1 MKTNML
7 MLDPELAGKLSDYA
21 EGDSVQCLVTATVGK
36 SDANGMALEVTDIEP
51 ESGQGDTGN
60 DTGEPDTAPAS
71 GKRAPALEKAMK
83 A

>member
-36 SDANGMALEVTDIEP
+36 SDDNGMALEVTDIEP
-51 ESGQGDTGN
+51 ESGQGDTAEA
-60 DTGEPDTAPAS
+60 EPTPAP